1 MNIISFSTFCS
12 IIKPKPSRNYCI
24 QTLNSIWIC
33 LNLTDPESSTVD
45 HSRVQSVMIADFV
58 TAIPSVE
65 NVMEKKTSKKNSN
78 RQSRET
84 LEMIKKHHENNPET
98 VNRISLKISFK
109 INYIRSHP
117 EEISYY

>member
-1 MNIISFSTFCS
+1 M
-12 IIKPKPSRNYCI
+12 
-24 QTLNSIWIC
+24 
-33 LNLTDPESSTVD
+33 TDPESSTVD

-65 NVMEKKTSKKNSN
+65 NVMDNSISN